1 VSLVGIP
8 PLAGFIGKFAVF
20 AALVDAGGPIMIS
33 LLVIAGLNTV
43 ISLIYYLR
51 VAKVVSIDPEP
62 ETRGPITLGILP
74 TAYVLI
80 VAIPV
85 LYYGLR
91 PAWILEIAHQATQQ
105 LFL

>member
-1 VSLVGIP
+1 
-8 PLAGFIGKFAVF
+8 
-20 AALVDAGGPIMIS
+20 
-33 LLVIAGLNTV
+33 
-43 ISLIYYLR
+43 
-51 VAKVVSIDPEP
+51 VSIDPEP